1 MRFAVQIGGIR
12 HWLNPAAISCIRYR
26 AEYGRSIVTDLLAA
40 QSGAELELCF
50 IRMVHAMIPPDDHVD
65 LLEFAARC
73 RTDQQFFAIAIVA
86 RDALLEGKKP
96 AQKELA
102 TGEQMDEYKILAML
116 AATGVSMTL
125 IYELPIMHL
134 LEVVSECCAVHSNEE
149 QRYVPMT
156 EKQMSTLYPR

>member
-1 MRFAVQIGGIR
+1 MRFAAEIGGIR

-26 AEYGRSIVTDLLAA
+26 AEYGRSVVTDLMAA

-50 IRMVHAMIPPDDHVD
+50 IRMVHAMISPDDHVD
-65 LLEFAARC
+65 LLEFAALC
-73 RTDQQFFAIAIVA
+73 RTDPQFFAIAIVA

-96 AQKELA
+96 AQKELT

-116 AATGVSMTL
+116 SSTGVSMEL
-125 IYELPIMHL
+125 IHELPIMHL
-134 LEVVSECCAVHSNEE
+134 LEVVGECCAVRGTGE